1 MSTFNTI
8 ENWALH
14 AYADGELDGAEKAA
28 IEKLLAENTEARAAL
43 DAWQSQNRAM
53 RLAFD
58 SVLSEPVPAPLTAL
72 LRPRRGRIPF
82 AAMAA
87 SVALLAL
94 GTAAG
99 WTLRPA
105 KSFTIADRALAAHE
119 IYAPELRH
127 PVEVTASEEDHLQH
141 WLSKRLGTRF
151 SVPDLSDQGYTLLGG
166 RLLAAEDR
174 PAAQLMYEDANTR
187 RITVF
192 LVSNPARSEAAMEIA
207 QRGNLT
213 ACYWYD
219 AGLGVAVAG
228 EMDRDAAQALA
239 KAVYGQEESS

>member
-1 MSTFNTI
+1 MSTFNMI

-28 IEKLLAENTEARAAL
+28 IDRLLAENNEARAAL
-43 DAWQSQNRAM
+43 DAWQSQKRAM
-53 RLAFD
+53 RKVFD
-58 SVLSEPVPAPLTAL
+58 PVLSEPVPASLAAL
-72 LRPRRGRIPF
+72 LKPRRSRIPF

-94 GTAAG
+94 GTATG

-105 KSFTIADRALAAHE
+105 NSFTIADRALAAHE
-119 IYAPELRH
+119 IYAPEIRH
-127 PVEVTASEEDHLQH
+127 PVEVGASEGDHLQQ
-141 WLSKRLGTRF
+141 WLSKRLGAPF

-174 PAAQLMYEDANTR
+174 PAAQLMYEDADKR

-192 LVSNPARSEAAMEIA
+192 LVSNPARSEKAMEIA
-207 QRGNLT
+207 QRGDLT

-219 AGLGVAVAG
+219 ARLGVAVAG
-228 EMDRDAAQALA
+228 EMDKDAAQILA
-239 KAVYGQEESS
+239 KAVYDQEENS